1 MMKTRAITGFFFV
14 AVMLASV
21 LLGAYAFSLFFMIL
35 SILSVDEFYRLVT
48 TDEVKPQKRL
58 GLALVVSIY
67 LPLCL
72 YFFKGE
78 PLQYILICVPISVLI
93 IVAELYRDR
102 PNPFH
107 NIAYTLF
114 GVLFAAVPFC
124 FFYGIA
130 FTGGEYSS
138 TYPLGFLIL
147 LWASDTGAYLFG
159 ISLGKHKLFERHSP
173 KKTWEGFAGGM
184 IVSLLAAVILSM
196 YFHELPLYHW
206 LTISAIIVV
215 AGTLGDLSESMLKR
229 SLSAK
234 DSGSLLPGHGGLLD
248 RFDGLLLAAPLVFVY
263 LQLVRL
269 M

>member
-1 MMKTRAITGFFFV
+1 MKTRAITGFFFV

-21 LLGAYAFSLFFMIL
+21 LLGVYAFTLFFLIL
-35 SILSVDEFYRLVT
+35 SILTVEEFYRLVS
-48 TDEVKPQKRL
+48 TDEVKPQKRW
-58 GLALVVSIY
+58 GLALTISIY

-78 PLQYILICVPISVLI
+78 PLQYLLICVPLSVLI
-93 IVAELYRDR
+93 IVAELYRNR

-130 FTGGEYSS
+130 FIDGDYSS
-138 TYPLGFLIL
+138 HYPLGFLIL
-147 LWASDTGAYLFG
+147 LWSSDTGAYLAG
-159 ISLGKHKLFERHSP
+159 TTLGKHKLFERHSP
-173 KKTWEGFAGGM
+173 KKTWEGFAGGLIASM
-184 IVSLLAAVILSM
+184 AAAVVLSI
-196 YFHELPLYHW
+196 YFRELPLIHW
-206 LTISAIIVV
+206 LGVSVIIVV

-229 SLSAK
+229 SVSAK

-263 LQLVRL
+263 LQLVNIL
-269 M
+269 